1 MVLQYVHEKA
11 ETAFLTGSLVE
22 GFGNA
27 LSDLDI
33 LVIVY
38 SKSDYAGASPE
49 NPLQKRVDVEVL
61 EHAEV
66 DSAVKNLNTMDI
78 TGKGFPG
85 IMKEDELTILHRLCI
100 GIPFFKLE
108 DACTIQKSID
118 CTYLA
123 KYITIYFQA
132 HFRRMVEDAVGALQS
147 EDFGTAFFNAR
158 SAFEYAVDAYLA
170 FHGETNIRGK
180 WRTKKLLKHDPSL
193 MEKYWKFEAPHVAY
207 TPEAITEYTKEVIR
221 FSNDLLLNMQWR

>member
-38 SKSDYAGASPE
+38 NKSDYTVSPPE
-49 NPLQKRVDVEVL
+49 NPMQKRVDVEVL

-66 DSAVKNLNTMDI
+66 DSAVYHLSTMDI

-85 IMKEDELTILHRLCI
+85 IMKEDELTVLHRLCI
-100 GIPFFKLE
+100 GIPFFNLE
-108 DACTIQKSID
+108 NAYTIQKSID

-207 TPEAITEYTKEVIR
+207 TPEAIAEYTKEVIR
-221 FSNDLLLNMQWR
+221 FSNDLLLNLQWR